1 MFIIKVFIL
10 YFSLVTLVFASQKL
24 KAGEDNLSFP
34 ATNNTQIM
42 SYQPETGNFTK
53 EIPIINTF
61 LDDGLNFNYS
71 VYLSDSGQLS
81 VPLIV
86 TIGSGNKHLIGFVR
100 DVNGGV
106 NTLSAGA
113 NGGSAVS
120 NTHFYGTVNAGGVS
134 SIYSSDGVL
143 YTGDAFHGHEG
154 YIYSSHKKSNV
165 KFLYSD
171 AKYMIEP
178 HTSEKLCDYGL
189 TGLYVTKISLSN
201 GYEINFN
208 VNSTRVYDDIRGQQF
223 YKCTVVYYT
232 KISDNQRR
240 VWTFGRNSGNGFL
253 QNITYP
259 DGRQI
264 KCLLPDPIITD
275 VNGVVYTHGNLTPN
289 RQFPYVNYS
298 GANLTQSLR
307 ESFSVDSSYTNNTIT
322 HMNGSVDKYLG
333 YPKHYTISADPGN
346 GTYKEHKKLDK
357 SGNVVYDE
365 VNTWNYTANATPYL
379 IEQTITQDGV
389 TISKKFADF
398 NAYLYPQTITETASD
413 GKARVTK
420 ITYLE
425 LSSSATHGHMVKP
438 KKIQVTDSGGKVL
451 HIIINKYDIEGY
463 LISSTNDGVETKY
476 TYDSNGNL
484 ATSTDTRG
492 NTTEYQD
499 YQYGKPTV
507 VIDPKGG
514 KTVYSYDYRGVV
526 LSKTDPEGNT
536 TKYYYDISGRP
547 TLITPP
553 TGYSI
558 SYAYSNNGLTV
569 TKYQGQVATVI
580 NYDGFGKVINST
592 SSVRGSSDS
601 VAQVY
606 KYDIINNKVFTSYPC
621 LSINQ
626 CAIGDIYTYDI
637 LGRPIQ
643 LIKDTSSF

>member
-1 MFIIKVFIL
+1 MKNFFVL
-10 YFSLVTLVFASQKL
+10 YFGLFSVVFAAQKL
-24 KAGEDNLSFP
+24 KSGSDNNLSFP

-42 SYQPETGNFTK
+42 SYQPETGDFTK
-53 EIPIINTF
+53 EIPIISTS

-71 VYLSDSGQLS
+71 AYISNNGQLS
-81 VPLIV
+81 VPLII
-86 TIGSGNKHLIGFVR
+86 TIGLGNKNLIGFVR

-106 NTLSAGA
+106 NTLSSGA

-120 NTHFYGTVNAGGVS
+120 NTHFHGTVNGSGVS

-143 YTGDAFHGHEG
+143 YTGDAFHGYEG
-154 YIYSSHKKSNV
+154 YIYSPHKKSKV
-165 KFLYSD
+165 TFSYSN

-189 TGLYVTKISLSN
+189 GLTGLYVTKISLSN
-201 GYEINFN
+201 GYEVSFN
-208 VNSTRVYDDIRGQQF
+208 ISSTRVYEEHARGQQF
-223 YKCTVVYYT
+223 YKCTAVYYT
-232 KISDNQRR
+232 KISDNQGR

-253 QNITYP
+253 QNVKYP

-264 KCLLPDPIITD
+264 KFDFSHITD
-275 VNGVVYTHGNLTPN
+275 VNGITYTYGSLTSKH
-289 RQFPYVNYS
+289 QFPYVNYS

-307 ESFSVDSSYTNNTIT
+307 ESFSVDSSYTNNAIT

-357 SGNVVYDE
+357 SGSVVYDE

-413 GKARVTK
+413 GQIRVTK
-420 ITYLE
+420 TTYLE
-425 LSSSATHGHMVKP
+425 LQASATHGHMVKP
-438 KKIQVTDSGGKVL
+438 EKIQVTDDSGKVL
-451 HIIINKYDIEGY
+451 HTIINQYDSEGY

-476 TYDSNGNL
+476 SYDSNGNL
-484 ATSTDTRG
+484 ATSMDANG
-492 NTTEYQD
+492 NTTKYQG

-514 KTVYSYDYRGVV
+514 KTVYSYDYRGLV

-580 NYDGFGKVINST
+580 NYDGFGKVINTT
-592 SSVRGSSDS
+592 SSVRNSSGSI
-601 VAQVY
+601 AQVY
-606 KYDIINNKVFTSYPC
+606 KYDIVNNKVFTSYPC

-626 CAIGDIYTYDI
+626 CSTGDIYTYDI